1 MKPIFEYFSTDGR
14 LNVTIN
20 VFVLHIPPELF
31 GTVILNQSDRPPLV
45 LMALKVASPSLPL
58 PPKFKKFYAEIINFL
73 CKIVTWLKMHHQ

>member
-1 MKPIFEYFSTDGR
+1 MKPIFEYFGTDGR

-58 PPKFKKFYAEIINFL
+58 PENSKNFMQRLSVFVQNCYLIKKCI
-73 CKIVTWLKMHHQ
+73 HQ